1 MARRSEHSLEQIKIM
16 LLDAAELVVNE
27 QGFSALKA
35 RSIAKDIGY
44 TVGSLYM
51 VFKNM
56 PDLIMQL
63 HARTLDAIVLHLQQ
77 SPLNESEARMESLA
91 LAYMNYGV
99 QHFNCWR
106 FIFNDHSL
114 AGADIPDWYQ
124 DKIDKISHQFELR
137 LATLKPELDTLEI
150 KHMAFALFAGIQ
162 GICALSIKSNL
173 NTDELEKLEATIV
186 MLVRHFMHGI
196 RIQS

>member
-1 MARRSEHSLEQIKIM
+1 MARRSEHSPEQIKTM

-51 VFKNM
+51 VFNNM

-77 SPLNESEARMESLA
+77 SPFNESKARMESLA

-99 QHFNCWR
+99 QHFNRWR
-106 FIFNDHSL
+106 FIFDDRLL
-114 AGADIPDWYQ
+114 ADAEIPDWYQ
-124 DKIDKISHQFELR
+124 NKIDKLTHQFELC
-137 LATLKPELDTLEI
+137 LASLKPELDPLEI
-150 KHMAFALFAGIQ
+150 KHNAFALFAGIQ
-162 GICALSIKSNL
+162 GICALSIKPNL
-173 NTDELEKLEATIV
+173 DKDEFEKVEATIIT
-186 MLVRHFMHGI
+186 LVRHFMQGI
-196 RIQS
+196 KIQS

>member
-1 MARRSEHSLEQIKIM
+1 MARRSQHSPEKIKTM

-51 VFKNM
+51 VFNNM

-77 SPLNESEARMESLA
+77 SPFNESEARMESLA

-99 QHFNCWR
+99 QHFNRWR
-106 FIFNDHSL
+106 FIFDDRLL
-114 AGADIPDWYQ
+114 ADAEIPDWYQ
-124 DKIDKISHQFELR
+124 NKIDKLTHQFELC
-137 LATLKPELDTLEI
+137 LASLKPELDPLEI
-150 KHMAFALFAGIQ
+150 KHNAFALFAGIQ
-162 GICALSIKSNL
+162 GICALSIKPNL
-173 NTDELEKLEATIV
+173 DKDEFEKVEATIIT
-186 MLVRHFMHGI
+186 LVRHFMQGI
-196 RIQS
+196 KIQS